1 MSPHRALACL
11 AAASTF
17 GALIACSSGT
27 GTKFISSTS
36 SPHERSDEASDS
48 PNSDQTDDP
57 PAAREGA
64 QCLPCTTAYK
74 CSGTIDDVAQ
84 QSQIFT
90 LKRSDC
96 ATTDQRN
103 NENVITFACGG
114 TVAIPGRTVVG
125 TWKDVGAGVLQICF
139 GVLGRDQC
147 LTCSPTTAQGQPD
160 QTGGSRDAGSRDS
173 ARTD

>member
-11 AAASTF
+11 AAAS
-17 GALIACSSGT
+17 ALVGLLACSSGP

-36 SPHERSDEASDS
+36 SPHERSDETSDS
-48 PNSDQTDDP
+48 PQSDQIDDP

-74 CSGTIDDVAQ
+74 CSGTFGDVSQDA
-84 QSQIFT
+84 QIFT

-96 ATTDQRN
+96 AATDSRKSD
-103 NENVITFACGG
+103 NVITFACGG
-114 TVAIPGRTVVG
+114 TVAIPGRTVIG

-147 LTCSPTTAQGQPD
+147 LSCSPAAAQGD
-160 QTGGSRDAGSRDS
+160 QTGGSSRDAGSRDS
-173 ARTD
+173 ARSD